1 MRSRTAGDSVLI
13 SDYVGAVAAHLVEKY
28 GVYTFE
34 EVIDSCQCVGLKL
47 IYQEGPRGF
56 MFKPFTIVVQNN

>member
-1 MRSRTAGDSVLI
+1 MLNDIACSALITKMLRSMVI
-13 SDYVGAVAAHLVEKY
+13 KY

-34 EVIDSCQCVGLKL
+34 EVIESCQCVGLKL

-56 MFKPFTIVVQNN
+56 IFEPFTIVVQKH